1 MTKFAVDA
9 RDPVCAQWQADLSRA
24 LQIDGRDAELLYR
37 RGPLFSFNA
46 FTALGDL
53 EGQTLT

>member
-1 MTKFAVDA
+1 MPAMFAH
-9 RDPVCAQWQADLSRA
+9 QIWQADLSRA

-37 RGPLFSFNA
+37 RGDLPTLLVQYNSD